1 MTTWRAL
8 PATAAVFVIAAAG
21 CAGPRKYGFADYE
34 KELDATSQINEYLD
48 DNAFRDIALGQSYF
62 GLLGLSDRAPSIC
75 KA

>member
-8 PATAAVFVIAAAG
+8 PAAAAVFVIAAAG
-21 CAGPRKYGFADYE
+21 CAGPRKYGFADCE
-34 KELDATSQINEYLD
+34 KELD